1 LEEKQML
8 HLALSDFHAHLKPQS
23 TSNTQQHFEPTTQNR
38 CRKLKCRQKKRER
51 ERKRANVGAVLKL
64 EN

>member
-1 LEEKQML
+1 ML

-38 CRKLKCRQKKRER
+38 CRKLKCRQKKER
-51 ERKRANVGAVLKL
+51 EKEREQML
-64 EN
+64 ELC